1 MGCVASK
8 LDINDVHPNMFAVN
22 NVDDMGS
29 KLSPGQLEITETD
42 LVLHQKGK
50 QPIKWPLKYL
60 KRYGF
65 DAGLFSFEAGRKNPT
80 GPGIYAFKCRRAEN
94 LFNLLQVRVRNQGP
108 NSGSITDGSVS
119 LSSPPGDRVIL
130 RGDSSPQ
137 DEPTTPRWPASTT
150 PNANVQYGQISVTD
164 NSFFPTS
171 QPIGDASIP
180 ALPQTPYINCSIP
193 TQSGG
198 TSSPPRVPPLHA
210 TEPTTPG
217 YMNITQERPNTA
229 STATP
234 TLVSTSSSF
243 RLPPLPPNLLADPRH
258 EYENVGPETA
268 ALRSPGYLPLPPKPA
283 FLKQIS
289 NTPNEISDI
298 EHQHQVVH
306 DQTPPVS
313 PCITENSINYI
324 VLDLD
329 TSAAQAAKQTSPTLK
344 TNNEETITTGPKG
357 AGYVTIDFDK
367 TDALIKS
374 ANQRFFEDD
383 EPGIRKTRHNSS
395 LSELGNGKLVHN

>member
-60 KRYGF
+60 KRYGA

-108 NSGSITDGSVS
+108 GSGSITDGSVT

-137 DEPTTPRWPASTT
+137 EEPATPRWPPGATS
-150 PNANVQYGQISVTD
+150 PAQLQYGQISVTE
-164 NSFFPTS
+164 NTFFPANQNNWEGGANNQTS
-171 QPIGDASIP
+171 
-180 ALPQTPYINCSIP
+180 YINCVLP
-193 TQSGG
+193 PPG
-198 TSSPPRVPPLHA
+198 SPPRVPPLHA
-210 TEPTTPG
+210 AEPSTPG

-229 STATP
+229 NTN
-234 TLVSTSSSF
+234 SSL
-243 RLPPLPPNLLADPRH
+243 RLPPLTTTTLPDTRH

-283 FLKQIS
+283 FFKQIS
-289 NTPNEISDI
+289 TTPTEISDS
-298 EHQHQVVH
+298 EPQQQVVLEES
-306 DQTPPVS
+306 PPLS

-329 TSAAQAAKQTSPTLK
+329 SSAPQAAKQTSPTLK
-344 TNNEETITTGPKG
+344 KSYEEPSNTGGVTGGGKG
-357 AGYVTIDFDK
+357 GGYVTIDFDK

-374 ANQRFFEDD
+374 ANQRFFEEDA
-383 EPGIRKTRHNSS
+383 PGIRKTRHNSS
-395 LSELGNGKLVHN
+395 LSELGNGKMSHN

>member
-1 MGCVASK
+1 MI
-8 LDINDVHPNMFAVN
+8 LLLYFLNYLQ
-22 NVDDMGS
+22 MGS

-171 QPIGDASIP
+171 QPIGVSKG
-180 ALPQTPYINCSIP
+180 YITKS
-193 TQSGG
+193 
-198 TSSPPRVPPLHA
+198 
-210 TEPTTPG
+210 
-217 YMNITQERPNTA
+217 
-229 STATP
+229 
-234 TLVSTSSSF
+234 
-243 RLPPLPPNLLADPRH
+243 
-258 EYENVGPETA
+258 
-268 ALRSPGYLPLPPKPA
+268 
-283 FLKQIS
+283 LKWKS
-289 NTPNEISDI
+289 N
-298 EHQHQVVH
+298 
-306 DQTPPVS
+306 
-313 PCITENSINYI
+313 
-324 VLDLD
+324 D
-329 TSAAQAAKQTSPTLK
+329 T
-344 TNNEETITTGPKG
+344 I
-357 AGYVTIDFDK
+357 
-367 TDALIKS
+367 
-374 ANQRFFEDD
+374 
-383 EPGIRKTRHNSS
+383 
-395 LSELGNGKLVHN
+395 

>member
-1 MGCVASK
+1 
-8 LDINDVHPNMFAVN
+8 
-22 NVDDMGS
+22 MGS

-171 QPIGDASIP
+171 QPIGVSKG
-180 ALPQTPYINCSIP
+180 YI
-193 TQSGG
+193 TK
-198 TSSPPRVPPLHA
+198 
-210 TEPTTPG
+210 
-217 YMNITQERPNTA
+217 
-229 STATP
+229 
-234 TLVSTSSSF
+234 SF
-243 RLPPLPPNLLADPRH
+243 KWKSN
-258 EYENVGPETA
+258 E
-268 ALRSPGYLPLPPKPA
+268 A
-283 FLKQIS
+283 FWS
-289 NTPNEISDI
+289 FS
-298 EHQHQVVH
+298 
-306 DQTPPVS
+306 
-313 PCITENSINYI
+313 
-324 VLDLD
+324 
-329 TSAAQAAKQTSPTLK
+329 
-344 TNNEETITTGPKG
+344 
-357 AGYVTIDFDK
+357 
-367 TDALIKS
+367 
-374 ANQRFFEDD
+374 
-383 EPGIRKTRHNSS
+383 
-395 LSELGNGKLVHN
+395 